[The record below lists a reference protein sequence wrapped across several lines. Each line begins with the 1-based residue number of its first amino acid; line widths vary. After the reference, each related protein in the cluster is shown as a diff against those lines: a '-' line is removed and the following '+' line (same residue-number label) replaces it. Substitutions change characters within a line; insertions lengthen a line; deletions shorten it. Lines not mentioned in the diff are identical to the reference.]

1 MKSQT
6 PSTKLQTNL
15 KFQYQMTKTG
25 LEFGILVIVICPS
38 TWLRVVSL
46 SNHLLFD
53 ICDLEFLVTP
63 ADCRKRGKSIEASSG
78 GDSKPGFQGPDSLQ
92 SYGTERYCFAIEAV
106 FKCSVSL
113 PTACWENW
121 QSG

>member
-25 LEFGILVIVICPS
+25 LEFGILVIVIC
-38 TWLRVVSL
+38 LI
-46 SNHLLFD
+46 FD

-78 GDSKPGFQGPDSLQ
+78 GGSKPGFQGPDSLQ
-92 SYGTERYCFAIEAV
+92 SYGTGRCCFAIEAV
-106 FKCSVSL
+106 F
-113 PTACWENW
+113 
-121 QSG
+121 